1 VFEHSD
7 AVLHVRLAREAEVA
21 VVAPA
26 TANVLAKLAHGLA
39 DDLLTSA
46 LLEATCPLILAPA
59 MHSGMWSH
67 PATRR
72 NAASLVERGA
82 VLVGPSEGPLAA
94 GDEGVGRMA
103 EPEEIL
109 AAVARELGATQD
121 LAGLRILVTAG
132 PTYEPIDPV
141 RFVANR
147 STGKMGFAVAQEAAR
162 RGAEVTLVTGPVSL
176 PDPSG
181 VEVVRVEAAEDMAR
195 AVTDRYT
202 QADAVVMAA
211 AVADWRP
218 REVSPEKLKKES
230 GPPSLALEPVTDI
243 LATLGKRKEHQL
255 LVGFAAETGNFQQ
268 EARRKLAEKNL
279 DLIVVNEV
287 GRPGTGFASDTNR
300 AALLA
305 REGEDTTMREWTK
318 PELARAICDR
328 LASSRSGRR
337 LS

>member
-1 VFEHSD
+1 
-7 AVLHVRLAREAEVA
+7 
-21 VVAPA
+21 
-26 TANVLAKLAHGLA
+26 
-39 DDLLTSA
+39 
-46 LLEATCPLILAPA
+46 
-59 MHSGMWSH
+59 
-67 PATRR
+67 
-72 NAASLVERGA
+72 
-82 VLVGPSEGPLAA
+82 
-94 GDEGVGRMA
+94 
-103 EPEEIL
+103 
-109 AAVARELGATQD
+109 
-121 LAGLRILVTAG
+121 
-132 PTYEPIDPV
+132 
-141 RFVANR
+141 
-147 STGKMGFAVAQEAAR
+147 
-162 RGAEVTLVTGPVSL
+162 
-176 PDPSG
+176 
-181 VEVVRVEAAEDMAR
+181 
-195 AVTDRYT
+195 
-202 QADAVVMAA
+202 VMAA